1 MPQYSYLQTAPA
13 FIMAFVLFIT
23 LNLVYVLGHRF
34 RAYHL
39 RRNPLLKESDLTTI
53 NGMLLGLLGLM
64 LAFSF
69 SMANERFDSR
79 RALVVEE
86 ANIISTVIQRTD
98 MYSDSLR
105 TAWRSVLRQYV
116 EERIAFYEARMDVAQ
131 AAVHFLRADSIS
143 NRLWSQV
150 VGQAKKD
157 QETTRTSQIIPALN
171 DMMDITTTRRAA
183 GEGTIPPSIMYF
195 LFVLCV
201 VAAFLLGYDSKG
213 PLNGVM
219 VVGFAL
225 MLSATVFTIIDLD
238 RPRSGIINLDGPHQR
253 MVDLRSMF

>member
-1 MPQYSYLQTAPA
+1 MPALA
-13 FIMAFVLFIT
+13 MAFALFVVLIV
-23 LNLVYVLGHRF
+23 VYVVGHRF

-39 RRNPLLKESDLTTI
+39 RRNPELKESDLTTI

-69 SMANERFDSR
+69 SMANERFDLR

-86 ANIISTVIQRTD
+86 ANNISTVIQRTD
-98 MYSDSLR
+98 VYSDSLR
-105 TAWRSVLRQYV
+105 RAWRLILRSYV
-116 EERIAFYEARMDVAQ
+116 EERIAFYEARMDISQ
-131 AAVHFLRADSIS
+131 AATHFRRADSLS
-143 NRLWSQV
+143 NRLWSHV
-150 VGQAKKD
+150 VAQTKKD
-157 QETTRTSQIIPALN
+157 QETTRTSEIIPALN

-195 LFVLCV
+195 LFTLCT